1 MSGLSLWQQS
11 LTGMLI
17 AYLSCAVSGSWASLS
32 GLTLAAHKAFLTL
45 ILDDFEYDLA
55 ATALR
60 TMRNG
65 SSGIVP
71 LGGGRRGYLLFIVE
85 AFSVDPDLRVRRFR
99 RSSGRPAGLGH
110 DLLRDQHLLDV
121 RLRRDPYIIMGS
133 MIASRSRAPDL
144 RSSASRTVRVPDDF
158 AIRIPD
164 RDDRLPLLALAGL
177 VNNHPQVTFH
187 LSSETPSRIVEH
199 TAPGAA
205 ALVANNDDRAELVAA
220 RDKLQEED
228 WAFHQRLR
236 LADERRTFGTLAL
249 EKRIRIREH

>member
-1 MSGLSLWQQS
+1 MFVPRLYTPGNPTWIFRSGLSLWQQS

-99 RSSGRPAGLGH
+99 RSSGRPAGL
-110 DLLRDQHLLDV
+110 
-121 RLRRDPYIIMGS
+121 
-133 MIASRSRAPDL
+133 
-144 RSSASRTVRVPDDF
+144 
-158 AIRIPD
+158 
-164 RDDRLPLLALAGL
+164 
-177 VNNHPQVTFH
+177 VTT
-187 LSSETPSRIVEH
+187 SSEISTS
-199 TAPGAA
+199 
-205 ALVANNDDRAELVAA
+205 LM
-220 RDKLQEED
+220 
-228 WAFHQRLR
+228 
-236 LADERRTFGTLAL
+236 FG
-249 EKRIRIREH
+249 

>member
-1 MSGLSLWQQS
+1 MPFQGP
-11 LTGMLI
+11 
-17 AYLSCAVSGSWASLS
+17 WASLS

-45 ILDDFEYDLA
+45 ILDDVEYDLA
-55 ATALR
+55 VGKRGYCVKDDAQR
-60 TMRNG
+60 QQRN
-65 SSGIVP
+65 SPI
-71 LGGGRRGYLLFIVE
+71 GGGRRGYLLFIVE

-99 RSSGRPAGLGH
+99 RSSGRPALLGH
-110 DLLRDQHLLDV
+110 NLLQDQHLLDV

-158 AIRIPD
+158 AIRFPD
-164 RDDRLPLLALAGL
+164 RDDRLPLLPLAGL

-236 LADERRTFGTLAL
+236 LADERRAFGTLAL